1 MQTRQHQAAAY
12 MTPNDDN
19 NDDDKPGLEKAF
31 GKLSD
36 KISDAFN
43 KIGQQKTPADKPA
56 APQTGQKQ
64 TVDTDA
70 FFRAVK
76 RGKPAE
82 VKALLEAGADPNGY
96 NSSGDTPLH
105 IAARNDLVPVA
116 QLLIDFGAHPKL
128 GRKDDP
134 KALPLDD
141 AVNFG
146 KVAMAEFLTRNGG
159 YAPGNTVNGW
169 TLLHRAAEKGNA
181 RLVAALIEGGADA
194 NEKTDNGSTPLLV
207 AVSRRQAD
215 VAEKL
220 LDFPSVAGGM
230 NEFHSQ
236 TDSKQRNAF
245 QLAIEKGQATVVAKM
260 LKLGVNINAA
270 DADGVT
276 PLVHAIEQ
284 GNVPLVKT
292 LVAHGADLN
301 RAQSNGQ
308 GGRGTPLF
316 IACQTTEISDDKT
329 RAQIVDILM
338 RAGADPEIGAPIT
351 QATPLH
357 ALLSSPGGDEAARKI
372 LQHPLGLS
380 SQDMDG
386 MSPIFYAIKKPE
398 LLEDMI
404 KAGADINIRHGQDA
418 RTPLIQAV
426 HDEAGVAVKLLI
438 EKGANLRAV
447 DAHGVSA
454 LGYARAKKNTYLVEM
469 LEEALGKQDMPPANH
484 GPKKGQAFD
493 L

>member
-1 MQTRQHQAAAY
+1 

-43 KIGQQKTPADKPA
+43 KIGQPKEPAPA
-56 APQTGQKQ
+56 QQTGQKQ

-82 VKALLEAGADPNGY
+82 VKALLEQGADPNGY
-96 NSSGDTPLH
+96 NSSGEAPLH
-105 IAARNDLVPVA
+105 IAARNDLVQIA
-116 QLLIDFGAHPKL
+116 QLLLDFGAQPKQ

-207 AVSRRQAD
+207 AVSRRQAE

-236 TDSKQRNAF
+236 TDDKQRNAF
-245 QLAIEKGQATVVAKM
+245 QLAIEKGQASVVAKM

-270 DADGVT
+270 DADGIT

-301 RAQSNGQ
+301 RAQSN
-308 GGRGTPLF
+308 RGTPLF
-316 IACQTTEISDDKT
+316 IACQTTEISDEKV
-329 RAQIVDILM
+329 RAQIVDLLI
-338 RAGADPEIGAPIT
+338 RNGADPEIAMPVT
-351 QATPLH
+351 QLTPLH
-357 ALLSSPGGDEAARKI
+357 ALLSAPGGDEAARKI

-380 SQDMDG
+380 SRDMDG
-386 MSPIFYAIKKPE
+386 MPPIFYAIKKPDV
-398 LLEDMI
+398 LEDMLR
-404 KAGADINIRHGQDA
+404 AGADINIRHGQDA

-426 HDEAGVAVKLLI
+426 HDEAGIAVKLLI

-447 DAHGVSA
+447 DAHGISA
-454 LGYARAKKNTYLVEM
+454 LGYARSKKNTYLIEM
-469 LEEALGKQDMPPANH
+469 LEEALAKQDMPPANH

>member
-1 MQTRQHQAAAY
+1 
-12 MTPNDDN
+12 MTPRDENDDE
-19 NDDDKPGLEKAF
+19 KEGLEKAF

-43 KIGQQKTPADKPA
+43 KIGQPKNPEEKPA
-56 APQTGQKQ
+56 APQAPGQKAAPSADDL
-64 TVDTDA
+64 TNA
-70 FFRAVK
+70 IR
-76 RGKPAE
+76 RGKLPLA
-82 VKALLEAGADPNGY
+82 KQLLEAGADPNAF
-96 NSSGDTPLH
+96 NSAGETALH
-105 IAARNDLVPVA
+105 VAARNDHVA
-116 QLLIDFGAHPKL
+116 AGQLLIDFGANPKL
-128 GRKDDP
+128 GKKDDP

-146 KVAMAEFLTRNGG
+146 KVPMAEFLTRNGG

-169 TLLHRAAEKGNA
+169 TLLHRAAEKGNP
-181 RLVAALIEGGADA
+181 RLVAALIAGGADA

-207 AVSRRQAD
+207 AVSRRQQE

-220 LDFPSVAGGM
+220 LDIPSVAGGM

-245 QLAIEKGQATVVAKM
+245 QLAIEKGQASVVAKM

-284 GNVPLVKT
+284 GNVALVKT
-292 LVAHGADLN
+292 LVSHGADIN
-301 RAQSNGQ
+301 TVQA
-308 GGRGTPLF
+308 GRGTALY
-316 IACQTTEISDDKT
+316 IASSTPEITDEKT
-329 RAQIVDILM
+329 RAQIIDILM
-338 RAGADPEIGAPIT
+338 RNGADPEIGAPIT
-351 QATPLH
+351 RVTPLH
-357 ALLSSPGGDEAARKI
+357 ALLTNPGGEPAVRQM
-372 LQHPLGLS
+372 LRHPVNTS
-380 SQDMDG
+380 AKDMDG
-386 MSPIFYAIKKPE
+386 MPAIFYALKKPDV
-398 LLEDMI
+398 LEDMLRG
-404 KAGADINIRHGQDA
+404 GADINIRHGQDA

-438 EKGANLRAV
+438 DKGANLRAV
-447 DAHGVSA
+447 DAHGISA

-469 LEEALGKQDMPPANH
+469 LEEALAKQDMPR
-484 GPKKGQAFD
+484 PKKGQEFD

>member
-1 MQTRQHQAAAY
+1 
-12 MTPNDDN
+12 MTPRDDNDDE
-19 NDDDKPGLEKAF
+19 KEGLEKAF

-43 KIGQQKTPADKPA
+43 KIGQPKTPGEKPA
-56 APQTGQKQ
+56 QDPAGQKQ
-64 TVDTDA
+64 AVDTDA
-70 FFRAVK
+70 FFRAVR

-82 VKALLEAGADPNGY
+82 VQAMIDAGADPNGF

-105 IAARNDLVPVA
+105 IAARNDLVAVA
-116 QLLIDFGAHPKL
+116 QVLVNAGANAKQ
-128 GRKDDP
+128 GKKDDP

-146 KVAMAEFLTRNGG
+146 KVTMAEFLTRNGG

-181 RLVAALIEGGADA
+181 RIVAALIEGGADA

-207 AVSRRQAD
+207 AVSRRQAE

-220 LDFPSVAGGM
+220 LDFPTVAGGM

-260 LKLGVNINAA
+260 LKLGVNINGA

-284 GNVPLVKT
+284 GNVALVKT
-292 LVAHGADLN
+292 LVSHGADLN
-301 RAQSNGQ
+301 RAHSN
-308 GGRGTPLF
+308 RGTPLF
-316 IACQTTEISDDKT
+316 IACQTPEITDEKT
-329 RAQIVDILM
+329 RAQIVDILL
-338 RAGADPEIGAPIT
+338 RHGADPEIGAPVT
-351 QATPLH
+351 NATPLH
-357 ALLSSPGGDEAARKI
+357 ALLSTPGGEAAARKI

-380 SQDMDG
+380 SRDMDG
-386 MSPIFYAIKKPE
+386 MAPIFYALKKPE
-398 LLEDMI
+398 VLEDMI
-404 KAGADINIRHGQDA
+404 RAGADINIRHGQDA

-426 HDEAGVAVKLLI
+426 HDEAGPAVQLLI
-438 EKGANLRAV
+438 DRGANLRAV

-454 LGYARAKKNTYLVEM
+454 LGYARAKKNDYLVGL
-469 LEEALGKQDMPPANH
+469 LEDALAKQDMPPPNA
-484 GPKKGQAFD
+484 GPKKGRTFD